1 MCYHIMKNNILT
13 LQIYNNIF
21 TLQIF
26 KKKSYSQQ
34 ASAKLATKFER
45 FWQAR

>member
-26 KKKSYSQQ
+26 KKKTSLKGQLQ
-34 ASAKLATKFER
+34 NE
-45 FWQAR
+45 

>member
-1 MCYHIMKNNILT
+1 MNKKMCYHIMKNNILT

-26 KKKSYSQQ
+26 KKKTSLNKQLQ
-34 ASAKLATKFER
+34 N
-45 FWQAR
+45 

>member
-21 TLQIF
+21 THQT
-26 KKKSYSQQ
+26 YSQQ
-34 ASAKLATKFER
+34 ATAKLVN
-45 FWQAR
+45 

>member
-26 KKKSYSQQ
+26 KKKTSLNKQLQ
-34 ASAKLATKFER
+34 N
-45 FWQAR
+45 